1 MPAERESLKF
11 VDYDIMGHVFRAW
24 FDDDGNPLFVVDSS
38 VAEYKPNVLLVIND
52 QNGRK
57 WDDILVNDYGVDL
70 EDVRPKKNNK
80 YQKLDIE
87 YRGLDAY
94 ENLIQAYEDDENIS
108 AQLAELME
116 FKLGAAYRNATERL
130 ADAEATAQKAR
141 ATIEKTS
148 ETIDELGDKV
158 KTLRAKLANQ
168 RKAVGKE
175 PTKQS
180 AAKILRTESLI
191 DATNEKLKRARKRLA
206 NAQNRLTAAMDDA
219 DVAQKILE
227 YVQNHNDGMGGG
239 ALPAMP
245 VVTDVAPVVDAPTP
259 MIQDEQPNEIIP
271 YTPDETEEKAEDMAD
286 EEVKPLFDKDPE
298 ILDEE
303 LAFQPISFE
312 APKVEPVAAPAPVV
326 DEESD
331 ARDDF
336 EPISFQPIAQENVQ
350 EQEERTIE
358 PVVAPVLDSIVP
370 VAEPTQAVAQEHET
384 REYEQPFVPT
394 PIEMPMV
401 DVQPAPAPMPEI
413 SPAPIDSGMRPVS
426 PITGEAVENTAPVMP
441 APVARRPNVL
451 YYGLLLVLIVLSIF
465 TLWVYQGTINDKT
478 PELGA
483 TTSPVIAEEQTEDV
497 LFDPETPAVQ
507 PQPVEIQ
514 VVESL
519 PEPVVEPEPLPE
531 PQPIIQVEP
540 LPEPLPV
547 AVVEEPEPEP
557 VVESES
563 IVVVDEVTE
572 EIEES
577 EPLVEAVTTVAT
589 FEPEPVIVP
598 TEEEVIATKPSY
610 NVSQQEKMFV
620 ADEEYETDA
629 PQVIS
634 EEVITEEVE
643 TCAGGASPDADGCC
657 PGETLM
663 SADDG
668 SMACCSFDT
677 GECFPPMF

>member
-87 YRGLDAY
+87 YRGLNAY

-141 ATIEKTS
+141 ATIEKTN

-245 VVTDVAPVVDAPTP
+245 VVTDVAPVVDAPAP

-271 YTPDETEEKAEDMAD
+271 YTPEETEEKAEDMAD

-312 APKVEPVAAPAPVV
+312 MPKVEPVAAPAPVTESAPIAEPIAVAPVV
-326 DEESD
+326 DEVPN

-336 EPISFQPIAQENVQ
+336 EPIAFQPIAQENAR
-350 EQEERTIE
+350 EQEERTME

-370 VAEPTQAVAQEHET
+370 VSEPTQAVAQEHET

-394 PIEMPMV
+394 PIEMPMA

-441 APVARRPNVL
+441 APTARRPNVL

-465 TLWVYQGTINDKT
+465 TLWVYQGTTNDKA

-483 TTSPVIAEEQTEDV
+483 TTSSVVEVEEEQTEDV

-514 VVESL
+514 VVE
-519 PEPVVEPEPLPE
+519 PVPLPE

-540 LPEPLPV
+540 LPEPV
-547 AVVEEPEPEP
+547 AVEETPEVIVEEAE
-557 VVESES
+557 
-563 IVVVDEVTE
+563 EV
-572 EIEES
+572 EES

-610 NVSQQEKMFV
+610 NVSQQEKMFI

-634 EEVITEEVE
+634 EDVVTEEVE
-643 TCAGGASPDADGCC
+643 SCAGGASPDADGCC

-663 SADDG
+663 YADDG
-668 SMACCSFDT
+668 SVACCAFDT